1 MLKKKL
7 ISITTGDLDGIGLE
21 VTMKSLH
28 KLPSTQKNT
37 YLIFREKKIPK
48 INLKPLPKK
57 LTFST
62 PSLSEALTEI
72 KTKNS
77 PYRYIE
83 VLSSDSPAEWV
94 KTSAELCLDQVIHG
108 MVTGPVSKKTF
119 IDAKLESVG
128 HTPLLSQ
135 ICKTPMVFMGFMGN
149 SFNVILLSGHIP
161 VHRVEHSLSEQSLS
175 KAFDVILQW
184 KHGSLSKKIIQRPIG
199 VLGLNPHNGE
209 DGLIGNFEKLF
220 FNSLIAKYQALKG
233 PLVPDVAFLKENW
246 KKYSLFIALYHD
258 QGLIPFK
265 MIHGHTSGC
274 HVSVGLPIIRTSV
287 DHGTATDI
295 FGKGLA
301 KPDSM
306 ISALQWCDS
315 LIKRREALHGL

>member
-21 VTMKSLH
+21 VTMKALH
-28 KLPSTQKNT
+28 QLPVPKNT
-37 YLIFREKKIPK
+37 YLIFREPK
-48 INLKPLPKK
+48 IKKTHWKPLPKK

-62 PSLSEALTEI
+62 SSLSDALMEAS
-72 KTKNS
+72 TKNS

-94 KTSAELCLDQVIHG
+94 KTSAQLCLDQVVQG
-108 MVTGPVSKKTF
+108 LVTGPVSKKTF
-119 IDAKLESVG
+119 IDAKLDSVG

-135 ICKTPMVFMGFMGN
+135 ICKTPQVFMGFLGRA
-149 SFNVILLSGHIP
+149 FNVVLLSGHMSLQQ
-161 VHRVEHSLSEQSLS
+161 VESYLSQQSLLT
-175 KAFDVILQW
+175 AFDIILKW
-184 KHGSLSKKIIQRPIG
+184 RYEALSKKLYSLPLG

-209 DGLIGNFEKLF
+209 DGLIGNFEQLH
-220 FNSLIAKYQALKG
+220 LIPLITNHKILKG

-306 ISALQWCDS
+306 LSALQWCNS
-315 LIKRREALHGL
+315 LIKRKEAIYGL